1 MNTNIKVIRVFSK
14 SDEHEE
20 LKYSIIAYMKRP
32 YTSKDV
38 DMGNGQGKTI
48 IDSWKYYLRIN
59 LWLIT
64 INFTWIK

>member
-1 MNTNIKVIRVFSK
+1 MNTDIKVIRIFSK
-14 SDEHEE
+14 SDEDEE
-20 LKYSIIAYMKRP
+20 FKYSIIACMKRP
-32 YTSKDV
+32 YTSKNV

-48 IDSWKYYLRIN
+48 IDSWKYYWRIN